1 MIDINDFDAIRIGL
15 ASSKQIRDWSSGE
28 VTKPETINYR
38 TLKPERDGLFCERI
52 FGPTKDWECYCGK
65 YKRVRY
71 KGIICERCGVE
82 VTRQKVRRERMGHID
97 LAAPVSHIWFF
108 KGVPSRIGYLLDIA
122 PRELEK
128 VLYFAASIVTA
139 VDNEARA
146 KDLNDLED
154 KVRSESE
161 QIYVDRDE
169 ALAALEQRLQ
179 RRRDYFAK
187 GKDKGF
193 DEDDDFWAR
202 GLANW
207 AEEAGLPTLEEVRT
221 LASGIFPELAGTVS
235 TEDPKKLRELVR
247 ATATR
252 SDRKLAPREHE
263 QVATAAQQIQE
274 ALKPLRAELEQAS
287 GSKKGALTKHVNK
300 VVDALLTGAELEGD
314 DAQLVSGIDMKN
326 LEKARE
332 IGKGLLADVHAAA
345 DPAAAPEDVRELA
358 YDLCLKEGTRKDDL
372 DMVGQWVLKVREM
385 YADIES
391 RREDAREASVDAVR
405 RLEETWQKFREL
417 EPKMIVNDE
426 QIFRELKDRFG
437 SPYGFGVYFRGGMG
451 AESIRDLL
459 RDLDLNEESRSLRET
474 IKTSKGQKQQ
484 RAIKRLKVVSAF
496 VTSENKPEWMI
507 LEAVPVIPPEL
518 RPMVQ
523 LDGGRFATSDLN
535 DLYRRVINRNNRLK
549 RLLDLGAPEI
559 IVNNEKRMLQEAVDA
574 LFDNGRRGRAVTGP
588 GNRPLKS
595 LSDMLKGKQGRFRQ
609 NLLGKRVDYSGRSV
623 IVAGPYLKLHQCG
636 LPKLMALEL
645 FKPFIMSRLV
655 ERKSVQN
662 IKAAKKY
669 VESMTPEVWDVL
681 EEVIAEHPVLL
692 NRAPTL
698 HRLGIQAF
706 EPVLVEGKAIQVHPL
721 VCHAFNADFDGDQMA
736 VHLPLSAEAQAEAR
750 ILMLS
755 SNNILSPAHGR
766 PLATPTQ
773 DMVLGSYY
781 LTYSGHDLSV
791 GAEAL
796 AKQLKL
802 NGFKRFQNEEE
813 VEFHVE
819 SGEIGL
825 QDPIEYR
832 WHGELVLTTPGRVI
846 FNSEVEQSLVEAV
859 VAGKEVGHDF
869 INRTLAKREIDSFIA
884 ELVDRYGA
892 HAIAS
897 VLDTIKSL
905 AFKYATQAGITIS
918 KNDIVVPPEKEKIL
932 AEYETRVAA
941 VEANYERGLITEDE
955 RHEQIVNIWTEA
967 TDEVAG
973 AMQENLNEL
982 NSIYMMANSGA
993 RGSFKQIRQLA
1004 GMRGLM
1010 ANPKGEI
1017 IERPIKANF
1026 MEGLS
1031 VLEYFISTHGA
1042 RKGLADTA
1050 LRTADSGYLTRRLVD
1065 VSQDVIIREA
1075 DCGTEEFIE
1084 LPIHVTEGLNK
1095 SVMGRIL
1102 AEDVHKPLA
1111 SGKPGKTIVA
1121 EKGEPITAPRLREI
1135 ADALEDEQAKLPVR
1149 SVLKCRAETGVC
1161 QTCYGTFLATG
1172 NVSDI
1177 GDAVGIIAAQSI
1189 GEPGTQLTMRTFHTG
1204 GVAGAD
1210 ITHGLPRVVEIFEAR
1225 NPKGAAT
1232 LAEVG
1237 GKVEIEEA
1245 DRNVTVTVVPD
1256 ELDPDGEPIPAK
1268 SYSLPRRSRLLVTN
1282 GQIVQPGDALNEG
1295 SRAPA
1300 ELLELHAK
1308 AGKGSTETEL
1318 YLVGEVQKVY
1328 KSQGVD
1334 IHDKHIELIVR
1345 QMLKKVRVVEAGDT
1359 SLLPGE
1365 LADKTKLEREN
1376 AKLKKK
1382 DEQATFEPLI
1392 LGITKASLATES
1404 FLSAASFQETTKVL
1418 TDASIEGKVDH
1429 LLGLKENVIIGK
1441 LIPAA
1446 TGLKRYRQIGIG
1458 PSDSVPAHLYTRPE
1472 TEAELLAALEEIG
1485 GDGDGLDLEALGLTF
1500 GGQPGAEEVSSHDA
1514 GEATEIP
1521 EVDSPLDED
1530 A

>member
-52 FGPTKDWECYCGK
+52 FGPTRDWECYCGK

-139 VDNEARA
+139 VDVEKRA
-146 KDLNDLED
+146 QDVNGLED
-154 KVRSESE
+154 QVKAESGR
-161 QIYVDRDE
+161 IDVDRDE
-169 ALAALEQRLQ
+169 ALAALEDRLA

-187 GKDKGF
+187 GKERNF
-193 DEDDDFWAR
+193 DEDDDFWVR
-202 GLANW
+202 GLNNW
-207 AEEAGLPTLEEVRT
+207 AEEQGLPP
-221 LASGIFPELAGTVS
+221 LADARGLVSGLFVELVPKIT
-235 TEDPKKLRELVR
+235 TEDAKKIRELVR
-247 ATATR
+247 NAAIR
-252 SDRKLAPREHE
+252 DDRKLAPRELE
-263 QVATAAQQIQE
+263 QVAVGAEQILAAI
-274 ALKPLRAELEQAS
+274 LPLEKDLAKAT
-287 GSKKGALTKHVNK
+287 GAKKGAITKHIHR
-300 VVDALLTGAELEGD
+300 VVDSLLEGD
-314 DAQLVSGIDMKN
+314 EIHADDTALVSGVDLKN
-326 LEKARE
+326 LEKARAL
-332 IGKGLLADVHAAA
+332 GSGLLRDVV
-345 DPAAAPEDVRELA
+345 DTWEDGQDIRELTN
-358 YDLCLKEGTRKDDL
+358 DLCLRTDGRIQKEDL
-372 DMVGQWVLKVREM
+372 DATIQWALKVREM
-385 YADIES
+385 YLDIES
-391 RREDAREASVDAVR
+391 RREDAREAAVDSVR
-405 RLEETWQKFREL
+405 RLEQTWQLFREL
-417 EPKMIVNDE
+417 EPKLIVNDE

-451 AESIRDLL
+451 AEAIRDLL
-459 RDLDLNEESRSLRET
+459 KDLDLTEEVASLREQIRT
-474 IKTSKGQKQQ
+474 GKGQKQQ

-623 IVAGPYLKLHQCG
+623 IVAGPHLKLHQCG

-655 ERKSVQN
+655 ERKIVQN
-662 IKAAKKY
+662 IKAAKRH
-669 VESMTPEVWDVL
+669 VDQMQGEVWDIL
-681 EEVIAEHPVLL
+681 EEVIQEHPVLL

-706 EPVLVEGKAIQVHPL
+706 EPTLVEGKAIQVHPL

-736 VHLPLSAEAQAEAR
+736 VHVPLSAEAQAEAR

-755 SNNILSPAHGR
+755 ANNILSPASGR
-766 PLATPTQ
+766 ALATPTQ

-781 LTYSGHDLSV
+781 LTYSHLDMDELA
-791 GAEAL
+791 AEDMEPRPKRFRTEEDVEFAID
-796 AKQLKL
+796 AKQ
-802 NGFKRFQNEEE
+802 
-813 VEFHVE
+813 
-819 SGEIGL
+819 ITL
-825 QDPIEYR
+825 QQPIEYL
-832 WHGELVLTTPGRVI
+832 WEGELIVTSAGRVI
-846 FNSEVEQSLVEAV
+846 FNAEVDRALREAV
-859 VAGKEVGHDF
+859 GELEGDYTTYHDF
-869 INRTLAKREIDSFIA
+869 LNRTLSKKELGDFISI
-884 ELVDRYGA
+884 LVDEYGA
-892 HAIAS
+892 HAVAS
-897 VLDTIKSL
+897 VLDTIKEL
-905 AFKYATQAGITIS
+905 GFKYATKAGVTIS
-918 KNDIVVPPEKEKIL
+918 KNDVVIPPDKEKIL
-932 AEYETRVAA
+932 AEYEERVAK
-941 VEANYERGLITEDE
+941 VEQAYDDGLITEDE
-955 RHEQIVNIWTEA
+955 RHESIVNIWTEA
-967 TDEVAG
+967 TERVAD
-973 AMQENLNEL
+973 AMTKNLNEL
-982 NSIYMMANSGA
+982 NPIYMMANSGA
-993 RGSFKQIRQLA
+993 RGSFSQLRQLA

-1065 VSQDVIIREA
+1065 VSQDVIIREL
-1075 DCGTEEFIE
+1075 DCKSKDFVE
-1084 LPIHVTEGLNK
+1084 LALFLPDGLNK
-1095 SVMGRIL
+1095 SVAARIL
-1102 AEDVHKPLA
+1102 AADIYKPLS
-1111 SGKPGKTIVA
+1111 SGKPGKTLIA
-1121 EKGEPITAPRLREI
+1121 ERGEEITVPRLREI
-1135 ADALEDEQAKLPVR
+1135 AEELGEWAEEYVVPVR
-1149 SVLKCRAETGVC
+1149 SVLKCKAETGVC
-1161 QTCYGTFLATG
+1161 QACYGTFLATG
-1172 NVSDI
+1172 EMSEI

-1204 GVAGAD
+1204 GVAGTD

-1225 NPKGAAT
+1225 NPKGAAQ

-1237 GKVEIEEA
+1237 GTVAIEET
-1245 DRNVTVTVVPD
+1245 DRQVKLTILPASGNEED
-1256 ELDPDGEPIPAK
+1256 EK
-1268 SYSLPRRSRLLVTN
+1268 SYTVSRRTRLVVTH
-1282 GQIVQPGDALNEG
+1282 GEVVEAGDALHEG
-1295 SRAPA
+1295 SIAPA
-1300 ELLELHAK
+1300 DLLRL
-1308 AGKGSTETEL
+1308 KGYTATEL
-1318 YLVGEVQKVY
+1318 YLVDQVQKVY
-1328 KSQGVD
+1328 KSQGVE

-1345 QMLKKVRVVEAGDT
+1345 QMLKKVRVDNNGGTD
-1359 SLLPGE
+1359 LLPGQ
-1365 LADKTKLEREN
+1365 LVDKLVLDREN
-1376 AKLKKK
+1376 ARVKKERGK
-1382 DEQATFEPLI
+1382 DQATWEPLI

-1418 TDASIEGKVDH
+1418 TDAAIEGKVDR

-1446 TGLKRYRQIGIG
+1446 TGLKRYRTIEIH
-1458 PSDSVPAHLYTRPE
+1458 PSDKVPASAYTRPQ
-1472 TEAELLAALEEIG
+1472 TEEQQRAA
-1485 GDGDGLDLEALGLTF
+1485 
-1500 GGQPGAEEVSSHDA
+1500 
-1514 GEATEIP
+1514 
-1521 EVDSPLDED
+1521 
-1530 A
+1530 

>member
-1 MIDINDFDAIRIGL
+1 LIDINDFDAIRIGL

-139 VDNEARA
+139 VDVPARK

-154 KVRSESE
+154 KVKGEAERIE
-161 QIYVDRDE
+161 VDREE
-169 ALAALEQRLQ
+169 ALAALEDRLK

-187 GKDKGF
+187 GRDKGF

-202 GLANW
+202 GLSNW
-207 AEEAGLPTLEEVRT
+207 AEEQGMPPLEEAR
-221 LASGIFPELAGTVS
+221 SLAGGMFPDLVGQIT
-235 TEDPKKLRELVR
+235 TEDSKKIRELVR
-247 ATATR
+247 NAAIR
-252 SDRKLAPREHE
+252 DDRKLTPRELENVAVAAE
-263 QVATAAQQIQE
+263 QILKGLEPLFKQQAKAT
-274 ALKPLRAELEQAS
+274 
-287 GSKKGALTKHVNK
+287 GSKKGAISKHINRIL
-300 VVDALLTGAELEGD
+300 DALLDGDEILEE
-314 DAQLVSGIDMKN
+314 DAKFVEGIDMKN
-326 LEKARE
+326 LDRSRE
-332 IGKGLLADVHAAA
+332 LGNGLLADVV
-345 DPAAAPEDVRELA
+345 DTWDGEQDIRELTN
-358 YDLCLKEGTRKDDL
+358 DLCLRTDGKIQKEDL
-372 DMVGQWVLKVREM
+372 DAIIQWALKVREM
-385 YADIES
+385 YLDIES
-391 RREDAREASVDAVR
+391 RRGDARDAAVDSVN
-405 RLEETWQKFREL
+405 RLEQTWLLFKDL
-417 EPKMIVNDE
+417 EPKLIVNDE
-426 QIFRELKDRFG
+426 QLFRELKDRFG

-451 AESIRDLL
+451 AEAIRDLL
-459 RDLDLNEESRSLRET
+459 KDLDLKAEAASLRET
-474 IKTSKGQKQQ
+474 IRTSKGQKQQ
-484 RAIKRLKVVSAF
+484 RAIKRLKVVNAF
-496 VTSENKPEWMI
+496 ITSENKPEWMV

-574 LFDNGRRGRAVTGP
+574 LFDNGRRGRSVTGP

-623 IVAGPYLKLHQCG
+623 IVSGPSLKLHQCG

-669 VESMTPEVWDVL
+669 VDSMTEEVWDVL

-706 EPVLVEGKAIQVHPL
+706 EPKLVEGKAIQVHPL

-755 SNNILSPAHGR
+755 SNNILSPASGR
-766 PLATPTQ
+766 PLATPTK
-773 DMVLGSYY
+773 DMVLGTYY
-781 LTYSGHDLSV
+781 LTYCATDLAQAS
-791 GAEAL
+791 AEDLDPRPMRFASEEDVEHAL
-796 AKQLKL
+796 DAEQIKL
-802 NGFKRFQNEEE
+802 QE
-813 VEFHVE
+813 
-819 SGEIGL
+819 
-825 QDPIEYR
+825 PIEFR
-832 WHGELVLTTPGRVI
+832 WNDDLLLTTGGRVI
-846 FNSEVEQSLVEAV
+846 FNSEVERALEEAV
-859 VAGKEVGHDF
+859 EEYDNDEPLHDF
-869 INRTLAKREIDSFIA
+869 INRTLTKRELDAFIA
-884 ELVDRYGA
+884 ELVDVYGA
-892 HAIAS
+892 HSIAT
-897 VLDTIKSL
+897 VLDMVKTL
-905 AFKYATQAGITIS
+905 GFKFATQAGVTIS
-918 KNDIVVPPEKEKIL
+918 KNDIVIPPDKEEIL
-932 AEYETRVAA
+932 AEYEERVEK
-941 VEANYERGLITEDE
+941 VEAQYERGLITDEE
-955 RHEQIVNIWTEA
+955 RHESIVNIWTEA
-967 TDEVAG
+967 TDTVAD
-973 AMQENLNEL
+973 AMERTFYEL
-982 NSIYMMANSGA
+982 NPIYMMANSGA
-993 RGSFKQIRQLA
+993 RGSSKQIRQLA

-1065 VSQDVIIREA
+1065 VSQDVIIRED
-1075 DCGTEEFIE
+1075 DCKTKDFIE
-1084 LPIHVTEGLNK
+1084 QWIYAADGINK
-1095 SVMGRIL
+1095 SILGRTL

-1111 SGKPGKTIVA
+1111 SGRPGKTVVA
-1121 EKGEPITAPRLREI
+1121 EKGEELT
-1135 ADALEDEQAKLPVR
+1135 LPVLEEIIEALGEDVARELPLPMR
-1149 SVLKCRAETGVC
+1149 SVLKCRSEFGVC
-1161 QTCYGTFLATG
+1161 RTCYGTFLATG
-1172 NVSDI
+1172 SIAEI

-1232 LAEVG
+1232 LAEVS
-1237 GKVEIEEA
+1237 GKVELEDTDRGPKITIHPA
-1245 DRNVTVTVVPD
+1245 DAKDDD
-1256 ELDPDGEPIPAK
+1256 EPKAIQ
-1268 SYSLPRRSRLLVTN
+1268 LPRRTRMYVTN
-1282 GQIVQPGDALNEG
+1282 GQDVEAGDALHEG
-1295 SRAPA
+1295 SMNPA
-1300 ELLELHAK
+1300 DVLRL
-1308 AGKGSTETEL
+1308 KGYTATEL

-1328 KSQGVD
+1328 KSQGVE

-1345 QMLKKVRVVEAGDT
+1345 QMLKKVRVENAGETD
-1359 SLLPGE
+1359 LLPGQ
-1365 LADKTKLEREN
+1365 LVDKTVLDREN
-1376 AKLKKK
+1376 TRVKKEK
-1382 DEQATFEPLI
+1382 KEQATFEPLI

-1418 TDASIEGKVDH
+1418 TDASIEGKVDR

-1446 TGLKRYRQIGIG
+1446 TGLKKYRTIEIG
-1458 PSDSVPAHLYTRPE
+1458 PSDKVPASAYMRPA
-1472 TEAELLAALEEIG
+1472 TEEQLLAALEEIDSDG
-1485 GDGDGLDLEALGLTF
+1485 GDGLNLESLGLDF
-1500 GGQPGAEEVSSHDA
+1500 GGQPGVEDGAPPHES
-1514 GEATEIP
+1514 GEATEVP
-1521 EVDSPLDED
+1521 EVDSPLDSD
-1530 A
+1530 Q